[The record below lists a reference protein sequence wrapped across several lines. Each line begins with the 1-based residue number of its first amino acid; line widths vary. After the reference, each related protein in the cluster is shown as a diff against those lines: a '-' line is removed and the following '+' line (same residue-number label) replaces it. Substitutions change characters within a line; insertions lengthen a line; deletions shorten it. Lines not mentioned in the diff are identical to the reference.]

1 MSSSFTSFL
10 LLLFSLQLVKDE
22 PDLEPESVKHIFIEN
37 VMKLDPQT
45 LTDNGFRCFDRF
57 FRHVNCNDHKLRQWR
72 RTLLTDSLDL
82 MGLEYLWEV
91 ILTAQQGIAHKAID
105 SMKDIY
111 TNLTPQLKEQNV
123 RGEERGR
130 RRRGTSAD
138 CELCVCCP
146 PLPSC
151 LWSPLPSIRPIQRY
165 LRSSSATALRRCI
178 LSGRTSWPSSRERAQ
193 RRQQRTWW
201 ATSSRWWS

>member
-1 MSSSFTSFL
+1 MICMCCVLSWRWKVSSSFTAFL
-10 LLLFSLQLVKDE
+10 LILFSLQLVKDE

-123 RGEERGR
+123 RGEEGGGR
-130 RRRGTSAD
+130 RRD
-138 CELCVCCP
+138 ECC
-146 PLPSC
+146 L
-151 LWSPLPSIRPIQRY
+151 
-165 LRSSSATALRRCI
+165 
-178 LSGRTSWPSSRERAQ
+178 
-193 RRQQRTWW
+193 
-201 ATSSRWWS
+201 

>member
-1 MSSSFTSFL
+1 MEGSFASL
-10 LLLFSLQLVKDE
+10 LLLFPLQLVKDE

-37 VMKLDPQT
+37 VMKLEPQT

-111 TNLTPQLKEQNV
+111 TNLTPQLKEHNV
-123 RGEERGR
+123 RGERGGEREVGR
-130 RRRGTSAD
+130 EEGRER
-138 CELCVCCP
+138 
-146 PLPSC
+146 
-151 LWSPLPSIRPIQRY
+151 
-165 LRSSSATALRRCI
+165 
-178 LSGRTSWPSSRERAQ
+178 SGREVGCVNCLSVACMMH
-193 RRQQRTWW
+193 
-201 ATSSRWWS
+201 

>member
-1 MSSSFTSFL
+1 M
-10 LLLFSLQLVKDE
+10 E
-22 PDLEPESVKHIFIEN
+22 PDSVKHIFIEN
-37 VMKLDPQT
+37 VMKLDPQM

-111 TNLTPQLKEQNV
+111 TNLTPQLKERNV
-123 RGEERGR
+123 RGRGREEKGEGREIERRRWREERGR
-130 RRRGTSAD
+130 EESREKEREERKGREERGREIERRREG
-138 CELCVCCP
+138 E
-146 PLPSC
+146 
-151 LWSPLPSIRPIQRY
+151 RKEMEE
-165 LRSSSATALRRCI
+165 
-178 LSGRTSWPSSRERAQ
+178 RE
-193 RRQQRTWW
+193 WE
-201 ATSSRWWS
+201 

>member
-1 MSSSFTSFL
+1 MCALLEVEDSFASL
-10 LLLFSLQLVKDE
+10 LLLFPLQLVKDE

-37 VMKLDPQT
+37 VMKLEPQT

-111 TNLTPQLKEQNV
+111 TNLTPQLKEHNV
-123 RGEERGR
+123 RGE
-130 RRRGTSAD
+130 RRG
-138 CELCVCCP
+138 E
-146 PLPSC
+146 
-151 LWSPLPSIRPIQRY
+151 
-165 LRSSSATALRRCI
+165 
-178 LSGRTSWPSSRERAQ
+178 REVGE
-193 RRQQRTWW
+193 
-201 ATSSRWWS
+201 RWGVLIACQLLA

>member
-1 MSSSFTSFL
+1 
-10 LLLFSLQLVKDE
+10 
-22 PDLEPESVKHIFIEN
+22 
-37 VMKLDPQT
+37 MKLDPQM

-111 TNLTPQLKEQNV
+111 TNLTPQLKERNV
-123 RGEERGR
+123 RGRGREEEGEGRKERGG
-130 RRRGTSAD
+130 RRGEGD
-138 CELCVCCP
+138 RKEEMEGGE
-146 PLPSC
+146 
-151 LWSPLPSIRPIQRY
+151 REEGEQRKGE
-165 LRSSSATALRRCI
+165 RREE
-178 LSGRTSWPSSRERAQ
+178 GEGGEGEGD
-193 RRQQRTWW
+193 
-201 ATSSRWWS
+201 

>member
-1 MSSSFTSFL
+1 ML
-10 LLLFSLQLVKDE
+10 LPFPLQLVKDE
-22 PDLEPESVKHIFIEN
+22 PDLEPDSVKHIFIEN
-37 VMKLDPQT
+37 VMKLDPQM

-111 TNLTPQLKEQNV
+111 TNLTPQLKERNV
-123 RGEERGR
+123 RGRGR
-130 RRRGTSAD
+130 EEKGEGREIERRR
-138 CELCVCCP
+138 
-146 PLPSC
+146 
-151 LWSPLPSIRPIQRY
+151 
-165 LRSSSATALRRCI
+165 
-178 LSGRTSWPSSRERAQ
+178 
-193 RRQQRTWW
+193 
-201 ATSSRWWS
+201 

>member
-72 RTLLTDSLDL
+72 RTLLTDCLDL

-111 TNLTPQLKEQNV
+111 TNLTPQLKEHNV
-123 RGEERGR
+123 RGGEEGGR
-130 RRRGTSAD
+130 RRD
-138 CELCVCCP
+138 EC
-146 PLPSC
+146 
-151 LWSPLPSIRPIQRY
+151 
-165 LRSSSATALRRCI
+165 
-178 LSGRTSWPSSRERAQ
+178 
-193 RRQQRTWW
+193 
-201 ATSSRWWS
+201 

>member
-1 MSSSFTSFL
+1 MCAL
-10 LLLFSLQLVKDE
+10 LEVIGTWCVCSAGGGRQFCHITALVPLQLVKDE

-37 VMKLDPQT
+37 VMKLEPQT

-72 RTLLTDSLDL
+72 RTLLTDNLDL

-123 RGEERGR
+123 RGKEGETEEEGGTKEGGRGW
-130 RRRGTSAD
+130 G
-138 CELCVCCP
+138 C
-146 PLPSC
+146 
-151 LWSPLPSIRPIQRY
+151 
-165 LRSSSATALRRCI
+165 
-178 LSGRTSWPSSRERAQ
+178 
-193 RRQQRTWW
+193 
-201 ATSSRWWS
+201 

>member
-1 MSSSFTSFL
+1 MEGSFASL
-10 LLLFSLQLVKDE
+10 LLSFSLQLVKDE

-37 VMKLDPQT
+37 VMKLEPQT

-111 TNLTPQLKEQNV
+111 TNLTPQLKEHNV
-123 RGEERGR
+123 RGERRGREEGREEWERG
-130 RRRGTSAD
+130 G
-138 CELCVCCP
+138 VC
-146 PLPSC
+146 
-151 LWSPLPSIRPIQRY
+151 
-165 LRSSSATALRRCI
+165 
-178 LSGRTSWPSSRERAQ
+178 
-193 RRQQRTWW
+193 
-201 ATSSRWWS
+201 